1 MRTMSSAAPESAIGS
16 TSSTSRTTVR
26 SGRTTWIVGGGT
38 SGAPLAPGKSA
49 GVSPT
54 FAAGSRATLGAPPSR
69 RRVAKLGAVRVADPR
84 GRVAWPTA
92 RSRDPAE
99 RRRGAHRDEGP
110 DGDEPD
116 REPAESADELAVG
129 LHDDLLWMG

>member
-1 MRTMSSAAPESAIGS
+1 MSTMSSAAPESAIGS
-16 TSSTSRTTVR
+16 TSLTSRTTVR
-26 SGRTTWIVGGGT
+26 SGRTTWMVGGAT

-54 FAAGSRATLGAPPSR
+54 FVAALSATPGARLAPGKSAGVSPTFAAALLADGEEPGSC
-69 RRVAKLGAVRVADPR
+69 
-84 GRVAWPTA
+84 
-92 RSRDPAE
+92 E